1 MTSSQS
7 TNRLGIIEA
16 FFRLLEENVGI
27 SPDISKEY
35 LLSSRL
41 DSLAKDKGFSG
52 YLPFLESLLVSPVD
66 HDHWQ
71 AFEAMTTNETMF
83 FRDRFPFEILRDSVI
98 PEILEKKSSSR
109 ELNIW
114 CAAASSGQE
123 PYSLAIL
130 LKESFPHI
138 LDWKINFFATDI
150 CDQVLGRAEN
160 AIYSDMEVRRGLSD
174 EQIARHFTVLPDG
187 SYQLNSDIKRLIKF
201 SKLNLIKEWLPMPK
215 FDLVLIRNAL
225 IYFNKDI
232 KDTVL
237 KRMSSQLS
245 SDGFLLLGASES
257 LLFNPDYI
265 TKQYANLRF
274 YKKGSP
280 WNK

>member
-1 MTSSQS
+1 MSSSQS
-7 TNRLGIIEA
+7 INRLGTIEA

-27 SPDISKEY
+27 SLDISKEY

-41 DSLAKDKGFSG
+41 DSLARDRGFSG
-52 YLPFLESLLVSPVD
+52 YLPFLECLLTTPLG
-66 HDHWQ
+66 HEHWQ

-98 PEILEKKSSSR
+98 PEIIAKKSSSR

-150 CDQVLGRAEN
+150 CDQVLGRAEE
-160 AIYSDMEVRRGLSD
+160 AIYSDMEVHRGLSD
-174 EQIARHFTVLPDG
+174 EQIARHFTSLSGG
-187 SYQLNSDIKRLIKF
+187 SYQLKSDIKELIKF
-201 SKLNLIKEWLPMPK
+201 SKLNLIKDWLPMPK

-232 KDTVL
+232 KDVVL
-237 KRMSSQLS
+237 KKISSQLS
-245 SDGFLLLGASES
+245 DDGFLLLGASES
-257 LLFNPDYI
+257 LLLNPDYI
-265 TKQYANLRF
+265 AKQYANLRF

-280 WNK
+280 WNT

>member
-7 TNRLGIIEA
+7 ANRLGTIAA

-27 SPDISKEY
+27 SLEISKEY

-41 DSLAKDKGFSG
+41 DSLARDKGFSG

-71 AFEAMTTNETMF
+71 AFEAMTTIETMF

-98 PEILEKKSSSR
+98 PEILEKKLSSK

-138 LDWKINFFATDI
+138 LDWKINFFATDV

-174 EQIARHFTVLPDG
+174 EQIARHFTSLPDG

-225 IYFNKDI
+225 IYFNKDM
-232 KDTVL
+232 KDVVL
-237 KRMSSQLS
+237 KRMSLQLS
-245 SDGFLLLGASES
+245 DDGFLLLGASES

-265 TKQYANLRF
+265 AKQYANLRF
-274 YKKGSP
+274 YKKGIP
-280 WNK
+280 WNN